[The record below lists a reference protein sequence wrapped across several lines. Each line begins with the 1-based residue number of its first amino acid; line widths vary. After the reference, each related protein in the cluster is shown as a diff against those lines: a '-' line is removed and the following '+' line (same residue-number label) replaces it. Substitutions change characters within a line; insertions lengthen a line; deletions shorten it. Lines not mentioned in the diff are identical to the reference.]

1 MVHLL
6 QPTGKL
12 KLNGHNAQDKHSK
25 VKKQT
30 MNIIFKAVRVKTV
43 QIKCTHRSIE
53 PFSGN
58 HVRQTDDGPTNRPPN
73 RPTNRRT

>member
-30 MNIIFKAVRVKTV
+30 MNIIFNAVRVKTV

-53 PFSGN
+53 PFQEIMSD
-58 HVRQTDDGPTNRPPN
+58 RPKTDQPTDPPTDGHECS
-73 RPTNRRT
+73 